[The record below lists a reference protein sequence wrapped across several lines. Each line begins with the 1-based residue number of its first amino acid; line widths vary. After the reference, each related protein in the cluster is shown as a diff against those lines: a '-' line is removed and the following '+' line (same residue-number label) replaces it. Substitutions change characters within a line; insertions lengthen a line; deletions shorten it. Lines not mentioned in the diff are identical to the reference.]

1 MPLKSFGC
9 NRKKH
14 AKKVEDES
22 DGFDSEEEHLIAH
35 DAEEF
40 LFQDANP
47 DLKVYENDLKKQ

>member
-1 MPLKSFGC
+1 MEKFD
-9 NRKKH
+9 H
-14 AKKVEDES
+14 DE
-22 DGFDSEEEHLIAH
+22 SEEEHLIAH